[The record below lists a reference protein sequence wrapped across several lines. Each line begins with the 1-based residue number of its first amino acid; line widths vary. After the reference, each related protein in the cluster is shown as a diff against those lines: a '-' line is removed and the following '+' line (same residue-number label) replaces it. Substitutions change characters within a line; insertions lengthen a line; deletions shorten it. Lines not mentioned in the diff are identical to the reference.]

1 MIAFR
6 SIVFNVFF
14 FAFHLGLVVAMTLLL
29 AFPRRWEQRLVRLWT
44 NLLGKF
50 LKMIVGLDIEIRG
63 LNNLPSGPA
72 VIVSKHQSA
81 WDTFVFYTLVND
93 PNYILKK
100 ELMDIPFWGWCAAK
114 CGAIGVDRD
123 GGGSALKKMV
133 RNTEDRLSK
142 GRQVIIFPEGTRAK
156 PGSRLPYHPGIAAIY
171 GHTKAPVV
179 PVALNSGLFWGRDSF
194 VKYPGVVT
202 VEFLGPMPPGQ
213 KRREFMADLESR
225 IEGAS
230 DVLMAEARE
239 KYPYLKS

>member
-63 LNNLPSGPA
+63 LNNLPPGPA

>member
-63 LNNLPSGPA
+63 LNNLPPGPA

-123 GGGSALKKMV
+123 GGVSALKKMV
-133 RNTEDRLSK
+133 RDTEDRLNK

-171 GHTKAPVV
+171 GHTKSPVV

-202 VEFLGPMPPGQ
+202 VKFLGPMPPGQ
-213 KRREFMADLESR
+213 KRREFMADLESQ
-225 IEGAS
+225 IESAS
-230 DVLMAEARE
+230 DALMAEARE